1 MNADSGESCAGS
13 PGFLIQAQIK
23 FNLSAIETESKLNQS
38 SIQTKPKLQHG
49 QTKVKLK
56 HNQDQIKTKSR
67 LIKHECRSTVP
78 QSQTEGNL
86 RIGFKPWLK
95 IFVLNRC
102 FHNQLLT
109 LV

>member
-56 HNQDQIKTKSR
+56 HNQDQIK
-67 LIKHECRSTVP
+67 HECRLTVP

-95 IFVLNRC
+95 TFVLNRC